1 MLRNYIKVAVRNI
14 LKHRAFSFI
23 NIFGLAV
30 AMTICMAIMMLVAD
44 QMMNDRHNPNR
55 NRIYRVN
62 TIPFF
67 EGKTELRGNETAT
80 TTLPVRD
87 ELLNSYTGVE
97 KAVRLVR
104 GFGNNWMELE
114 PGYDINIP
122 VSGYFADPEV
132 LEVFHHEL
140 VYGDPNTALTEP
152 YSVVL
157 TKRAAEKL
165 FDIENPVG
173 EILKVGDKGTYKVTG
188 VLKET
193 SNKSHIVSEA
203 FASISTLN
211 SLAEAG
217 SEEKKKYLESWN
229 NYTQGWVY
237 ILLEEG
243 TQPEEIQAHLDKI
256 HTAHF
261 SELPTPESVGAFY
274 TLQNL
279 MKISPGPMIN
289 NPIGPFMPWII
300 IYFLSALAG
309 IVLITSCFNFTNLSI
324 ARSLSRAREIGVRK
338 VTGAMRIQIFNQFIS
353 ESVVIALFALVLAWA
368 LLVVLK
374 PFALDL
380 TFVRALRW
388 DFSTNYFVYILFFL
402 FAIVVGIV
410 AGFFP
415 AGVLSGFQPVKVLK
429 NLNNTRLMSRI
440 GMRKALLVV
449 QFTFSMIFILT
460 VIVLYN
466 QLNLF
471 LHSDYGFNPSDK
483 IVIQKGSGD
492 FQTLKNEL
500 LKEGNILNVSAASHL
515 PSAGVV
521 YGDGFKKSLDDKEW
535 TSINYFAVDQD
546 YLRNMDIPLVAGKFF
561 SDEANVLNSNTIVL
575 NEAAIQ
581 AFHFASP
588 LDALGEVIYFQ
599 ADSTEKRII
608 GVVKDYTHEM
618 AAERLRP
625 LALMYSPDQYRI
637 LQIRYAGN
645 FQDASRDV
653 EKVWTTVYPGMKVEV
668 KDFEKQMGELY
679 EILFGTLVKVLGFV
693 TVLAIVISCLGL
705 LGMATYTIQS
715 RKKEIALRKVLGS
728 SNQSLVLTLSTGY
741 LSILIVAVMI
751 AVPAAYYINSLWLE
765 RFAVHVTVDW
775 ITISIGTLI
784 LGVFGLLTIASQ
796 TVQAAFINPVENLKS
811 E

>member
-1 MLRNYIKVAVRNI
+1 MLRNYITVAVRNI

-44 QMMNDRHNPNR
+44 QMMNDRHNPYKS
-55 NRIYRVN
+55 RIYRVN

-132 LEVFHHEL
+132 LELFNHEL
-140 VYGDPNTALTEP
+140 LYGDPKTALIEP

-157 TKRAAEKL
+157 TKKAAEKL
-165 FDIENPVG
+165 FDRENPLG
-173 EILKVGDKGTYKVTG
+173 ELLKVGDIGTYKVTG
-188 VLKET
+188 ILKET

-203 FASISTLN
+203 FASISTINTLDD
-211 SLAEAG
+211 AG
-217 SEEKKKYLESWN
+217 SAGRKKDIESWN
-229 NYTQGWVY
+229 NYTKGWVY

-243 TQPEEIQAHLDKI
+243 TKPEEIQAHLNKI
-256 HTAHF
+256 HRAHF
-261 SELPTPESVGAFY
+261 SELPTPESVGVFY
-274 TLQNL
+274 SLQNL

-289 NPIGPFMPWII
+289 NPIGPFMPWMI

-338 VTGAMRIQIFNQFIS
+338 VTGAIRIQIFNQFIS
-353 ESVVIALFALVLAWA
+353 ESVVIALFALVLAMVM
-368 LLVVLK
+368 LFLLK
-374 PFALDL
+374 PFVLDL
-380 TFVRALRW
+380 AFARALRW
-388 DFSTNYFVYILFFL
+388 DLTANYFVYILFL
-402 FAIVVGIV
+402 AFALVVGIG
-410 AGFFP
+410 AGLFP

-429 NLNNTRLMSRI
+429 NLNNTRLMSRM

-471 LHSDYGFNPSDK
+471 LHSDYGFNPSEK
-483 IVIQKGSGD
+483 IIIQKGNGD
-492 FQTLKNEL
+492 FQTIKNEL
-500 LKEGNILNVSAASHL
+500 LKEGSIVNVSAASHL

-521 YGDGFKKSLDDKEW
+521 YGNGFKKSLSDKEW
-535 TSINYFAVDQD
+535 TSINYFAVDSD
-546 YLRNMDIPLVAGKFF
+546 YLKNMDIPLVAGEFF
-561 SDEANVLNSNTIVL
+561 SDETSLFNTSTIVL
-575 NEAAIQ
+575 NEAAVK
-581 AFHFASP
+581 AFHYATP
-588 LDALGEVIYFQ
+588 LDAIGEIIFFQ
-599 ADSTEKRII
+599 PDSTEKKII

-618 AAERLRP
+618 AAEQLRP
-625 LALMYSPDQYRI
+625 MALMYSPEEFRI

-645 FQDASRDV
+645 FPEASRDV
-653 EKVWTTVYPGMKVEV
+653 EHVWARVYPGMKVEV

-693 TVLAIVISCLGL
+693 TVLAILISCLGL
-705 LGMATYTIQS
+705 LGMATYTIQT

-728 SNQSLVLTLSTGY
+728 SNQSLVLTLSSGY
-741 LSILIVAVMI
+741 LSILITAVI
-751 AVPAAYYINSLWLE
+751 LAVPAAYYINALWLE

-775 ITISIGTLI
+775 ITVSIGTLI
-784 LGVFGLLTIASQ
+784 LAVFGLLTIGSQ